1 MHTLNASPLLR
12 RALLADGLVS
22 LATGSLLV
30 LATGWFAELLALPR
44 ELLLASGWALLPL
57 GVFLVWLGSCEQVNR
72 LLVWAVLAVNALW
85 VVDSLLLLLAGWVE
99 PNLLGH
105 AFIIAQT
112 LLVVLFIELQLVGL
126 KRSQVGA
133 AQVQ

>member
-12 RALLADGLVS
+12 RALLADGVVG

-30 LATGWFAELLALPR
+30 LAAGWLAELLALPR
-44 ELLLASGWALLPL
+44 ELLLGSGLALLPL
-57 GVFLVWLGSCEQVNR
+57 GLFLIWLGSCEQVNR

-85 VVDSLLLLLAGWVE
+85 VVDSLLLLVAGWVA

-105 AFIIAQT
+105 VFVIGQA
-112 LLVVLFIELQLVGL
+112 LVVLLFLELELMGL
-126 KRSQVGA
+126 KRSEPLA
-133 AQVQ
+133 A

>member
-12 RALLADGLVS
+12 RALFADGLVG

-30 LATGWFAELLALPR
+30 LASAWLAELLALPR
-44 ELLLASGWALLPL
+44 ELLLGSGLALLPL
-57 GVFLVWLGSCEQVNR
+57 GLFLLWLSSGETVNR

-85 VVDSLLLLLAGWVE
+85 VVDSLLLLIAGWVA

-105 AFIIAQT
+105 VFVIGQA
-112 LLVVLFIELQLVGL
+112 LLVLLFLELELMGL
-126 KRSQVGA
+126 KRSEPVA
-133 AQVQ
+133 A

>member
-12 RALLADGLVS
+12 RALFVDGLVG

-30 LATGWFAELLALPR
+30 LASAWLAELLALPR
-44 ELLLASGWALLPL
+44 ELLLGSGLALLPL
-57 GVFLVWLGSCEQVNR
+57 GLLLLWLSSGETVNR

-85 VVDSLLLLLAGWVE
+85 VVDSLLLLLAGWVA

-105 AFIIAQT
+105 VFVIGQA
-112 LLVVLFIELQLVGL
+112 LVVLLFLELELMGL
-126 KRSQVGA
+126 KRSPAMAV
-133 AQVQ
+133 

>member
-12 RALLADGLVS
+12 RALLADGLVG

-85 VVDSLLLLLAGWVE
+85 VVDSLLLLVAGWVE

-105 AFIIAQT
+105 AFIIAQA
-112 LLVVLFIELQLVGL
+112 LLVVLFIELELVGL
-126 KRSQVGA
+126 KRSQVWSE
-133 AQVQ
+133 QIQ